1 MEKYDL
7 PIQGAYPQEITPD
20 NSPQAGHQEKT
31 SADAEE
37 KSIETAEEIK
47 RAEPGEFT
55 NDGLGK
61 HLDLGHTVVRKIAET
76 LRGDYPDDFVIR
88 TDNRNKKLE
97 YYTVSLVERIKEKA
111 APWLA
116 VEKRRDGEMTPG
128 DLSRE
133 LEIDRR
139 RIKSFAEN
147 YRADHAEYF
156 LERRAYQSLITE
168 HYSPKLVD
176 IIRKH
181 FKAQPS
187 IPRPLKGEITLSD
200 LAEQTG
206 LPLAVLKKTAK
217 HYQLSHSEYF
227 VMRKNDYGR
236 NTVYC
241 SHELARL
248 LRKIPKERLVGPE
261 FTGGKTFA
269 QVVEETGRPF
279 TVIKKIV
286 NSYRKD
292 YPDYFVLQQ
301 KRNGE
306 LVELLTDHFINI
318 IKADEKE
325 LAHIERPAA
334 DERSANDLSRE
345 YGVSINTVLAIASK
359 RQSANPKGT
368 MPRKER
374 NGMIR
379 DYYSKE
385 FADLLIPDI
394 EERVATKTQKAAPGE
409 KTTSQLAAELG
420 TSVTR
425 IKRIANKYHKDH
437 PESFVYRRNP
447 DDIVCRHYTADLVSH
462 ITGELNAFTDMETAK
477 PGEMNT
483 KTLAAEVGV
492 SFYTLKNAAEKL
504 RSLHPDGFVMRKDFS
519 GTPREHYTPALIKV
533 IKKQFRDRAEL
544 FKNGKTANALS
555 TEFGISYKQ
564 VRKIV
569 APYRVTDPEYFV
581 QLPDSAGKITEY
593 FTQPLVR
600 IAEERIKEYLKCQ
613 ELESQE
619 AALSSQFEDLIQE
632 IADGDGERAQKIGDI
647 IRLLPGNAHDIILKY
662 HPEYRSLKV
671 GYVNK
676 IIADYLGDFMLAQ
689 KDWRSED
696 IESFKE
702 VAGIENIH
710 EAILFNLKNSCLT
723 FANALR
729 RNEADLSEEQLIERY
744 FKEEVMTKLLESGIP
759 ELEQAVRELREYFN
773 EVLAL
778 RYHKPDNIV
787 ASMKP
792 GRLFPDINQLVNI
805 KEIRDNK
812 RMLIADEMGLGKSAS
827 AILSKEFLGLRCAL
841 IIVPSN
847 VCDSWASYLSDRQG
861 PDGKQIGYFEKG
873 LAPKV
878 LMISS
883 FEDAQRL
890 QNEVFDYV
898 IVSQERMAGS
908 RYVNILSEVDF
919 DMMIVDEVHKLK
931 NIESGSRSM
940 SLLALAENIK
950 GDDKYLALL
959 SGTPAPNTV
968 LDFAITLKLLYPE
981 RYKDFTNQEMTT
993 RILYGDLINLRTEL
1007 LMRMQMKDIASS
1019 IELPPLTEEDI
1030 EIDLSLEERE
1040 IYEILLEEDELTA
1053 SQKIILFRQFLLNP
1067 ELLKIEADFAG
1078 SKVKALRETLAE
1090 DFKTKNKVVVFVN
1103 GYIEGV
1109 IRGDNNIIRKLGLPA
1124 DVRIETIHG
1133 GTNRE
1138 ERRRIEKEFNTSDG
1152 KIAVFVSGQTADVGI
1167 DLSGGDET
1175 IFYNEPWSM
1184 YEKRQQ
1190 RARVYR
1196 EGLKLPLASKTLVAR
1211 NTIEEGIRRYI
1222 LAKEKAIQKLLRGI
1236 GNTEAEKRLLSNDAK
1251 HHKENVET
1259 NVELSKQYL
1268 SDWEKLL
1275 VHFGQGF
1282 QAGAKRFE
1290 QELGRMGKE
1299 YADLYQKLGRLTYQG
1314 NNARVSATMI
1324 ATMIEE
1330 KGQPLEDLRILDIAS
1345 GPEML
1350 KEAAAGKLRDRIFS
1364 LDINAEHFVSSP
1376 EKRKT
1381 ITGSYLD
1388 LPARNGSIDYCNLGF
1403 AYHQTSKI
1411 KYHKKNYERLQV
1423 LAEMNRVLKPGGRA
1437 VISMLHNVKLPNRE
1451 AWQKLVAE
1459 LGFRI
1464 VDEYSGE
1471 ASGERH
1477 YRADFFTLEKIR
1489 DIEDYADG
1497 GGRNDTAIPKNIEA
1511 LGDRLGREILRG
1523 LEMKKVANGGRLKDQ
1538 RRMIR
1543 TVNLGNRNLAVRFNE
1558 ADTSLLTIEQRS
1570 IEEGEALKERFG
1582 GIADI
1587 PLEEIK
1593 RIGFERKLETP
1604 GYFLLYK
1611 IIPNGGAV
1619 IIRGDYKKR

>member
-1 MEKYDL
+1 MGKYEQTAFEAPNDTSTAL
-7 PIQGAYPQEITPD
+7 NDSAETKTDSRDDRPQ
-20 NSPQAGHQEKT
+20 
-31 SADAEE
+31 
-37 KSIETAEEIK
+37 
-47 RAEPGEFT
+47 PGERT
-55 NDGLGK
+55 NDGLAKELGLSRSLIRAIADEYREEYPQYFK
-61 HLDLGHTVVRKIAET
+61 ELPYSKDRVYVYFSQELVDLITERTKSLREIPVIQPGEKTPGTIATE
-76 LRGDYPDDFVIR
+76 LGIDPR
-88 TDNRNKKLE
+88 
-97 YYTVSLVERIKEKA
+97 RIKE
-111 APWLA
+111 
-116 VEKRRDGEMTPG
+116 
-128 DLSRE
+128 
-133 LEIDRR
+133 
-139 RIKSFAEN
+139 FAEP
-147 YRADHAEYF
+147 YRLTHSEYF
-156 LERRAYQSLITE
+156 LLRRTSASQTNLC
-168 HYSPKLVD
+168 YSPKLV
-176 IIRKH
+176 
-181 FKAQPS
+181 S
-187 IPRPLKGEITLSD
+187 IVEEKFSQLRNALPARKGEITPED
-200 LAEQTG
+200 LAEEIGIDSRSLMVIAESYRPAHPKAFIVRRYAGAKIAMHYKPALAEILRKRAKGITVLRKNSVEGKTLDQVASLLG
-206 LPLAVLKKTAK
+206 KPLALVEQAINEFRDSNPEYFMLQQNKKGSIIERFSKNFIGLIEEKINEIENISEPQEGERSIGELSRDLGMSVNSIAAIAKQHKLTHPQGMVMRRSPVSGIAQEYYTNELITRIAQEAKKWKEIPYATPDERTPAQLVEELKASPTMIKKTAK
-217 HYQLSHSEYF
+217 RFLEENPDNAYK
-227 VMRKNDYGR
+227 RR
-236 NTVYC
+236 NA
-241 SHELARL
+241 SGKIAR
-248 LRKIPKERLVGPE
+248 
-261 FTGGKTFA
+261 F
-269 QVVEETGRPF
+269 
-279 TVIKKIV
+279 
-286 NSYRKD
+286 
-292 YPDYFVLQQ
+292 
-301 KRNGE
+301 
-306 LVELLTDHFINI
+306 
-318 IKADEKE
+318 
-325 LAHIERPAA
+325 
-334 DERSANDLSRE
+334 
-345 YGVSINTVLAIASK
+345 
-359 RQSANPKGT
+359 
-368 MPRKER
+368 
-374 NGMIR
+374 
-379 DYYSKE
+379 YSKNLVDFLRTAISPSVE
-385 FADLLIPDI
+385 IPTAAQDEI
-394 EERVATKTQKAAPGE
+394 TTKA
-409 KTTSQLAAELG
+409 LAKKLG
-420 TSVTR
+420 
-425 IKRIANKYHKDH
+425 IN
-437 PESFVYRRNP
+437 
-447 DDIVCRHYTADLVSH
+447 
-462 ITGELNAFTDMETAK
+462 
-477 PGEMNT
+477 
-483 KTLAAEVGV
+483 
-492 SFYTLKNAAEKL
+492 FYALK
-504 RSLHPDGFVMRKDFS
+504 
-519 GTPREHYTPALIKV
+519 
-533 IKKQFRDRAEL
+533 
-544 FKNGKTANALS
+544 
-555 TEFGISYKQ
+555 
-564 VRKIV
+564 
-569 APYRVTDPEYFV
+569 RVTDKVRQSKKYQNEV
-581 QLPDSAGKITEY
+581 SLKKNAKGNTTEY
-593 FTQPLVR
+593 FSTKFVKGVRDELRDQKEALENEKTPYALARQFQVTTHQVKLLAEPYRTSNDEWFFTKTAPDNREVECYKLPLVKILEKLLTEH
-600 IAEERIKEYLKCQ
+600 IA
-613 ELESQE
+613 SQE
-619 AALSSQFEDLIQE
+619 KDKNLERLTSDFEDLIQE
-632 IADGDGERAQKIGDI
+632 IADGDGERAKKIGDI

-696 IESFKE
+696 IGNFKE
-702 VAGIENIH
+702 VTGIENIH

-744 FKEEVMTKLLESGIP
+744 FQEEVMTKLLESGIP

-778 RYHKPDNIV
+778 RYRKPDNIV

-847 VCDSWASYLSDRQG
+847 VCDIWASYLSDKKD
-861 PDGKQIGYFEKG
+861 PDGKQIGYFQKG

-878 LMISS
+878 LMINS
-883 FEDAQRL
+883 FEDTQRL

-919 DMMIVDEVHKLK
+919 DMMIVDEIHKLK

-940 SLLALAENIK
+940 GLLALAENIK

-993 RILYGDLINLRTEL
+993 RILYGDLIKLRTEL

-1019 IELPPLTEEDI
+1019 IELPQLTEEDI

-1090 DFKTKNKVVVFVN
+1090 DLKTKNKVVVFVN

-1124 DVRIETIHG
+1124 DVHIETIHG
-1133 GTNRE
+1133 GTSRE

-1152 KIAVFVSGQTADVGI
+1152 KMVVFVSGQTADVGI

-1324 ATMIEE
+1324 ATMIED

-1437 VISMLHNVKLPNRE
+1437 VISMLHNVKLPNHE
-1451 AWQKLVAE
+1451 AWQKLVAK
-1459 LGFRI
+1459 LGFRV

-1489 DIEDYADG
+1489 DIEGYADG
-1497 GGRNDTAIPKNIEA
+1497 GGRNDAAIPKNIEA

-1523 LEMKKVANGGRLKDQ
+1523 LEMKKIANGGRLKDQ

-1543 TVNLGNRNLAVRFNE
+1543 TVSLGNRNLAVRFNE

-1619 IIRGDYKKR
+1619 IIRGDYKRKYTK